1 MFTKVIKASVIIPCY
16 NAGSYLVQA
25 VSSVRKQQ
33 ASFPLTTEIIVI
45 DDGATDGSVE
55 RLESSVAARSIGSVL
70 KILHQDHQ
78 GASAAR
84 NYGIKE
90 ATGDYLLFLDADDV
104 LMPDAIESLYQGLLQ
119 NEGAVIVLGMA
130 EEFISEELDSKTAG
144 ELTKKEVPFGAFL
157 SGCCFGKK
165 EALLKVGYFDPNL
178 KSGGETVDWLA
189 RLRYSGLKTVQ
200 LNVITVR
207 RRIHLTNT
215 GRVLMQGQMQ
225 DYATIIRKRLLAQ
238 RMSNKK

>member
-1 MFTKVIKASVIIPCY
+1 MKVTVIIPCY
-16 NAGSYLVQA
+16 NAGSYLSHA
-25 VSSVRKQQ
+25 VSSVRNQQ
-33 ASFPLTTEIIVI
+33 TSFPLTTEIIVI
-45 DDGATDGSVE
+45 DDGSTDGSVE
-55 RLESSVAARSIGSVL
+55 QLQSLAATGSIGSDLIV
-70 KILHQDHQ
+70 LHQDRQ

-104 LMPDAIESLYQGLLQ
+104 LVPDAIESLYQGLLR
-119 NEGAVIVLGMA
+119 NESVVALGMA
-130 EEFISEELDSKTAG
+130 EEFISEELDAKTAG
-144 ELTKKEVPFGAFL
+144 GLTKKDVPFGAFL

-189 RLRYSGLKTVQ
+189 RLRNSGLKTVQ

-225 DYATIIRKRLLAQ
+225 DYATIIRRRLMAQ
-238 RMSNKK
+238 RMSNRK